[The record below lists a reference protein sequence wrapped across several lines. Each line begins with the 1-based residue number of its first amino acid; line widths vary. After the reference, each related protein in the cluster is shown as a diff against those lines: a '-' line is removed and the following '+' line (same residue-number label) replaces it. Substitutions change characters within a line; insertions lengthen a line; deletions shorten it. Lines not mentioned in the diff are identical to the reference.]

1 MATWSVF
8 KGLALKGP
16 SYNYKSL
23 LYSVKN
29 VRDTI
34 KAINFHNKGELA
46 MSQTKTQAYEM
57 IKNAFYSGEKQIC
70 RFKM

>member
-1 MATWSVF
+1 M
-8 KGLALKGP
+8 
-16 SYNYKSL
+16 
-23 LYSVKN
+23 KN

-70 RFKM
+70 RFKMRSEEHTSELQSPC

>member
-1 MATWSVF
+1 M
-8 KGLALKGP
+8 
-16 SYNYKSL
+16 
-23 LYSVKN
+23 KN